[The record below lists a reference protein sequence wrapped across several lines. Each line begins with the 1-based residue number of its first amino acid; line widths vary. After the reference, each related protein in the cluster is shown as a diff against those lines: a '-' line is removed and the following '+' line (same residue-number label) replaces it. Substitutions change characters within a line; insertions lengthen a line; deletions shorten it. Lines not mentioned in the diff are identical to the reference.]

1 MSGSSCVTLNAHTS
15 ILIPTLFSAH
25 RRRNEPGNEAS
36 SHLVL
41 LQEAVK
47 LIWFLYLKHYGY
59 AFSED
64 RAGNKRGEKEAC
76 TPSSSRGSQR
86 QRDAGSGVYTPRKK
100 RTKVEPNPFDAFP
113 EDTHLFCDDSDSD
126 EDDSRP
132 SGAAL
137 PSGRELYMQRRSKG
151 MSRRP
156 APVYFTLKHTIG
168 LCYLA
173 LLYAEQNVMLSD
185 FSRFVWK
192 QLSSVC
198 YGRKVVAVLSPCK
211 FAGKT
216 REEFGMRQRW
226 CVCVCVCGTLVP
238 AQ

>member
-1 MSGSSCVTLNAHTS
+1 MQ
-15 ILIPTLFSAH
+15 
-25 RRRNEPGNEAS
+25 RRGNELRNEAS

-64 RAGNKRGEKEAC
+64 RAGNKGGEKEVC
-76 TPSSSRGSQR
+76 TPSSSKGSQR
-86 QRDAGSGVYTPRKK
+86 QRDGGNGAYTPRKK
-100 RTKVEPNPFDAFP
+100 RTKVEANPFDVFP

-126 EDDSRP
+126 SDEDDNRP

-137 PSGRELYMQRRSKG
+137 QSGRELYMQRRSKG
-151 MSRRP
+151 MSRKP

-185 FSRFVWK
+185 FSRFV
-192 QLSSVC
+192 
-198 YGRKVVAVLSPCK
+198 
-211 FAGKT
+211 
-216 REEFGMRQRW
+216 
-226 CVCVCVCGTLVP
+226 
-238 AQ
+238 

>member
-1 MSGSSCVTLNAHTS
+1 MQ
-15 ILIPTLFSAH
+15 
-25 RRRNEPGNEAS
+25 RRGNELRNEAS

-76 TPSSSRGSQR
+76 TSSSSKGSQR
-86 QRDAGSGVYTPRKK
+86 QHDAGNGVYTPKKK
-100 RTKVEPNPFDAFP
+100 RTKVEANLFDVFP

-126 EDDSRP
+126 SDEDDNRP

-137 PSGRELYMQRRSKG
+137 QSGRELYMQRRSKG
-151 MSRRP
+151 MSRKP

-192 QLSSVC
+192 RCTVVFCVLWLGSSSSVISLLVC
-198 YGRKVVAVLSPCK
+198 RKNQGGVWNEARV
-211 FAGKT
+211 
-216 REEFGMRQRW
+216 
-226 CVCVCVCGTLVP
+226 VCVCVYGTLIP